1 MSPCPFLIVVDSTLQ
16 QKLEERQQKV
26 AQAQR
31 ELEQVDQH
39 LAECQSRVGVLEL
52 SYQTK
57 QLQERPTSQLAQAR
71 KQLLVYQKRRERRAK
86 TLAKAEQV
94 YEWTQGL
101 LAQQQVEQHR
111 LQDRLERFERENAAN
126 AHPVAVV
133 FRLDAGFGT
142 YENLALL
149 IEMGYEVYT
158 KLQNWKVLAS
168 LRKQVTAEAA
178 WAWVG
183 TQASMFA
190 WEDRTLE
197 SFCYSLDVGLE
208 RFTDGERVKY
218 CALLHAGPTAVT
230 QDLPAWF
237 DFYSARQTIEAGI
250 KESKQTF
257 QLRRLKVRSEIA
269 IRLQENFVLFAANF
283 IRWANA
289 WLAAGNGDE
298 ELNVAD
304 LGIKELVQVGAHT
317 SAQVVRNSEGKLLR
331 FSEQSVF
338 AGKALKLSS
347 FAYQLPLPLGKS
359 CDFLDV

>member
-1 MSPCPFLIVVDSTLQ
+1 MS
-16 QKLEERQQKV
+16 RQPKCV
-26 AQAQR
+26 WRRFSGNYGVKTALDELTEHYRSRQR
-31 ELEQVDQH
+31 V
-39 LAECQSRVGVLEL
+39 
-52 SYQTK
+52 
-57 QLQERPTSQLAQAR
+57 ERPTSQLADAR
-71 KQLLVYQKRRERRAK
+71 QRHEMLVKRSKRQEDAQRLAEQRLAKTQKQLQDEHTALA
-86 TLAKAEQV
+86 TLKE
-94 YEWTQGL
+94 
-101 LAQQQVEQHR
+101 R
-111 LQDRLERFERENAAN
+111 LQRFERDNTLNLEPIEAE
-126 AHPVAVV
+126 

-142 YENLALL
+142 YEDVALL